1 MTRRMAIAAAVLL
14 AVAMAGVACAGA
26 DRGSG
31 VQLPTA
37 EFLFASGDS
46 TYWVRSGPDG
56 MRVRS
61 APILLTQVDQVLY
74 EVFLTDDGAEYPEA
88 SFATSR
94 LWARALARP
103 DSVALFADTT
113 VMQAL
118 AAWRRRHPRESEIDP
133 ADEDA
138 PDDPATVVQDELDL
152 LDVHGPYLSFEHLLN
167 VDIDGGPPHQHAG
180 RRYVV
185 DVRTGER
192 PSLTA
197 LLGAGEAGRVLRDA
211 QRSLRQ
217 LTDSIR
223 RAGAAGDAR
232 AEAALETLDSFRF
245 DSTSFGLTDVDRQPA
260 IAFLVPGHSAEGEAL
275 ALNLPPLVV
284 APPAWWPAV
293 ATTLP
298 QWAPDSSLVRWPRG
312 RYEVLARP
320 ASSSDALALLLRE
333 TVNGTSGR
341 EWPVATVVPPAYQ
354 VIPLEAPALD
364 SAGRAALG
372 RAFDAS
378 TALDG
383 LMEQAGR
390 PHGPGAR
397 TLQALPASAAVSSVS
412 GSSTSKPSFATTV
425 SGKTARASRSSS
437 LASRE

>member
-1 MTRRMAIAAAVLL
+1 MRRRVAITVAALLAAAV
-14 AVAMAGVACAGA
+14 VGAGCAGD
-26 DRGSG
+26 DRGSAA
-31 VQLPTA
+31 QLPTA

-46 TYWVRSGPDG
+46 TYWVRSGPEG

-61 APILLTQVDQVLY
+61 APILLTQVDRVLY

-94 LWARALARP
+94 LWARALTGT
-103 DSVALFADTT
+103 DSVSLFADTT

-118 AAWRRRHPRESEIDP
+118 AAWRRRHPREAEIDP

-152 LDVHGPYLSFEHLLN
+152 IDVHGPYLSFEHLLN

-185 DVRTGER
+185 DVRTGVR
-192 PSLTA
+192 PTLAA
-197 LLGAGEAGRVLRDA
+197 LLGAAEATRVVREA

-223 RAGAAGDAR
+223 RVGASGDAR

-245 DSTSFGLTDVDRQPA
+245 DSTSFGITDVDRRPA
-260 IAFLVPGHSAEGEAL
+260 IAFLVPGLSAEGEAL

-284 APPAWWPAV
+284 TPPSWWTAV

-298 QWAPDSSLVRWPRG
+298 QWAADSSLVRWPRG
-312 RYEVLARP
+312 RYDVLARP
-320 ASSSDALALLLRE
+320 STTSEALALLLAD
-333 TVNGTSGR
+333 TSGGRSRR

-354 VIPLEAPALD
+354 VIPLETPPLD

-383 LMEQAGR
+383 LMEQATRLVPAHPFRGLRVLAGR
-390 PHGPGAR
+390 
-397 TLQALPASAAVSSVS
+397 
-412 GSSTSKPSFATTV
+412 
-425 SGKTARASRSSS
+425 
-437 LASRE
+437 

>member
-1 MTRRMAIAAAVLL
+1 MTRSPVVAAAAL
-14 AVAMAGVACAGA
+14 VAAALTGGACTGG
-26 DRGSG
+26 DRAATA
-31 VQLPTA
+31 QLPTA
-37 EFLFASGDS
+37 EFLFAAGDS
-46 TYWVRSGPDG
+46 TYWVRSGPEG

-61 APILLTQVDQVLY
+61 APILLTQVDRVLY

-94 LWARALARP
+94 LWARALTGV
-103 DSVALFADTT
+103 DSVSLFADST

-118 AAWRRRHPRESEIDP
+118 AAWRRQHPREAEIDP

-152 LDVHGPYLSFEHLLN
+152 IDVHGPYLSFEHLLN

-185 DVRTGER
+185 DVRTGVR
-192 PSLTA
+192 PTLA
-197 LLGAGEAGRVLRDA
+197 ELLGGAEAMRVLRDA
-211 QRSLRQ
+211 QRTLRQ

-223 RAGAAGDAR
+223 RAGATGDAR
-232 AEAALETLDSFRF
+232 AEAAIETLDSFRF
-245 DSTSFGLTDVDRQPA
+245 DSASFGLTDVDRQPA
-260 IAFLVPGHSAEGEAL
+260 VAFLVPGFSTEGEAL
-275 ALNLPPLVV
+275 ALNLPPIVV

-293 ATTLP
+293 ASTLP

-320 ASSSDALALLLRE
+320 SATSEALALLLSDTTGGR
-333 TVNGTSGR
+333 SRR

-354 VIPLEAPALD
+354 VIPLEPPALD

-383 LMEQAGR
+383 LMEQAVRPHPQTNFLTVGHGGVSISR
-390 PHGPGAR
+390 PHGAR
-397 TLQALPASAAVSSVS
+397 ALPRR
-412 GSSTSKPSFATTV
+412 
-425 SGKTARASRSSS
+425 ARHP
-437 LASRE
+437 

>member
-1 MTRRMAIAAAVLL
+1 MRRQVAIMAAALLAAAV
-14 AVAMAGVACAGA
+14 VGAGCAG
-26 DRGSG
+26 DDGGSAA
-31 VQLPTA
+31 QLPTA

-46 TYWVRSGPDG
+46 TYWVRSGPEG

-61 APILLTQVDQVLY
+61 APILLTQVDRVLY

-94 LWARALARP
+94 LWARALTGT
-103 DSVALFADTT
+103 DSVSLFADTT

-118 AAWRRRHPRESEIDP
+118 AAWRRRHPREAEIDP

-152 LDVHGPYLSFEHLLN
+152 IDVHGPYLSFEHLLN
-167 VDIDGGPPHQHAG
+167 VDIDGGPPHLHAG

-185 DVRTGER
+185 DVRTGVR
-192 PSLTA
+192 PTLVE
-197 LLGAGEAGRVLRDA
+197 LLGAAEATRVVREA
-211 QRSLRQ
+211 RRSRRQ

-223 RAGAAGDAR
+223 RVGASGDAR

-245 DSTSFGLTDVDRQPA
+245 DSTSFGITDVDRRPA
-260 IAFLVPGHSAEGEAL
+260 IAFLVPGLSTEGEAL

-284 APPAWWPAV
+284 APPSWWQAV

-298 QWAPDSSLVRWPRG
+298 QWAADSSLVRWPRG
-312 RYEVLARP
+312 RYDVLARP
-320 ASSSDALALLLRE
+320 STTSEALALLLAD
-333 TVNGTSGR
+333 TSGGRSRR

-354 VIPLEAPALD
+354 VIPLETPPLD

-383 LMEQAGR
+383 LVEQAIRLVPAYPSRGPRVIAGR
-390 PHGPGAR
+390 
-397 TLQALPASAAVSSVS
+397 
-412 GSSTSKPSFATTV
+412 
-425 SGKTARASRSSS
+425 
-437 LASRE
+437 